1 MLNNL
6 IEFHTQKVLQIS
18 YMQLAIKCWKV
29 GDENTS
35 WLMLFEWIEHKNK
48 ADKIFKDDED
58 IIKKILVA
66 EGQHKTGIL

>member
-1 MLNNL
+1 
-6 IEFHTQKVLQIS
+6 
-18 YMQLAIKCWKV
+18 MQWAIKCWKV
-29 GDENTS
+29 GDESTS